1 MTSRNREKA
10 RGAQLQP
17 LPRIGGKRLTSQ
29 AGSSRRSPADS
40 MRHWWFSREK
50 RWKTGLTTKRMFLS
64 IIAGAISIA
73 GTGYVLFSILVP
85 VSMGYTVMF
94 RTDIF
99 VPFEII
105 LGLAGMVL
113 VVVWLIDYLTLASR
127 VVEE

>member
-1 MTSRNREKA
+1 
-10 RGAQLQP
+10 
-17 LPRIGGKRLTSQ
+17 
-29 AGSSRRSPADS
+29 
-40 MRHWWFSREK
+40 
-50 RWKTGLTTKRMFLS
+50 MFLS

>member
-1 MTSRNREKA
+1 
-10 RGAQLQP
+10 
-17 LPRIGGKRLTSQ
+17 
-29 AGSSRRSPADS
+29 
-40 MRHWWFSREK
+40 
-50 RWKTGLTTKRMFLS
+50 
-64 IIAGAISIA
+64 
-73 GTGYVLFSILVP
+73 
-85 VSMGYTVMF
+85 MGYTVMF